1 MFTPVS
7 AFTTADPPR
16 SNIAVTIIFVKKQKA
31 RKTMCATVPQL
42 ALDEVYHYVSG
53 KRASRKVFSKG

>member
-16 SNIAVTIIFVKKQKA
+16 SNIAVTIILVKKQKA
-31 RKTMCATVPQL
+31 RKTMCAAVPQL
-42 ALDEVYHYVSG
+42 ALEEDCDCVKCKTS
-53 KRASRKVFSKG
+53 